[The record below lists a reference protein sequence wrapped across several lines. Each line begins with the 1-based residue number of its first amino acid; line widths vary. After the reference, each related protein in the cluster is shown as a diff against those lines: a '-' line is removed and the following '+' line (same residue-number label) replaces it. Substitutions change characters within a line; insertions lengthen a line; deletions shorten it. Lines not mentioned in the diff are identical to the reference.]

1 MSPKTSRIFLTIPL
15 LIALSLACSLTGEGE
30 EPANEDAQAA
40 IATSV
45 AATVEAGQAADEP
58 ESPPSESE
66 PEGQEAALLPEAN
79 QNCNGVSFYLDP
91 ALASG
96 ITADINPGMSESGA
110 EWWNTPEHRE
120 CVLND
125 WALADTYHT
134 PAIRVYSVADFEAIN
149 PNIGERLDGL
159 QAALSARPVDGSGLG
174 VVDFFNAAQF
184 VKAKVAYL
192 DFQNGSGAR
201 WLSQYGQAAYPVG
214 WPHLFYT
221 FQGFTADGA
230 YFISAILPVTHPSLP
245 LPDEVVMD
253 DAFYNNFESYA
264 ADVSSQLNGEPD
276 ESFQPSLTLLDQL
289 VESLTVGE

>member
-1 MSPKTSRIFLTIPL
+1 MSPNTPRISLIISL
-15 LIALSLACSLTGEGE
+15 LIALTLACSLTGGGE
-30 EPANEDAQAA
+30 EPSAEDAQAA

-45 AATVEAGQAADEP
+45 AATVEAGQAAVEP
-58 ESPPSESE
+58 ESPPAES
-66 PEGQEAALLPEAN
+66 EGQEAALLPEAN

-91 ALASG
+91 TLASG

-120 CVLND
+120 CILND
-125 WALADTYHT
+125 YALADTYHT
-134 PAIRVYSVADFEAIN
+134 PAIRVYSVAAFRDIN

-159 QAALSARPVDGSGLG
+159 QAALSTMPADGSGLG

-184 VKAKVAYL
+184 VQAKVAYL

-245 LPDEVVMD
+245 LPDAVVMD

-264 ADVSSQLNGEPD
+264 ADVSSQLNGETD
-276 ESFQPSLTLLDQL
+276 ESFQPSLILLDQL
-289 VESLTVGE
+289 VESMTVGE